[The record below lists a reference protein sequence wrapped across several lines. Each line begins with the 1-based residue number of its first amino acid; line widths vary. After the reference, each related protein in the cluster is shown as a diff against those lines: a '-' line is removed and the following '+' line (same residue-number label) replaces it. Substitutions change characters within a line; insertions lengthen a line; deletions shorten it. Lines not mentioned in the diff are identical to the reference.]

1 MGHSHDKTTMS
12 ETPYRCGFVA
22 VVGRPNVGK
31 STLINALI
39 GSKVSIV
46 TAKPQTTRHRIL
58 ALHTTASW
66 QIVFVDTPGLHRKAG
81 KAMNRLMNRT
91 AVNALADADIILF
104 VSEARCW
111 TEEDEDV
118 LTRLK
123 SCQSP
128 VIALLNKIDT
138 VHPKSRLLEA
148 LDKMSRRY
156 DFKEVIPISARNQ
169 DNLPVL
175 MDILP
180 NFLPQS
186 DALFPPDMRTD
197 RSVEFHAAEVIREKL
212 TVLLRQEL
220 PYGLA
225 VQIED
230 YRVDEAGVTIH
241 AIIWVERDSQKGIVV
256 GKGGKILKKVGR
268 AAREEIRDELKQAVH
283 LELWVKVK
291 DNWADSE
298 KALMQLG
305 YESP

>member
-66 QIVFVDTPGLHRKAG
+66 QIIFVDTPGLHRKAG

-91 AVNALADADIILF
+91 AVNALADADVILF
-104 VSEARCW
+104 VSEATRW

-123 SCQSP
+123 TCQSP

-186 DALFPPDMRTD
+186 EALFPPDMRTD

>member
-1 MGHSHDKTTMS
+1 MDHSDDKIEMS

-31 STLINALI
+31 STLVNALM
-39 GSKVSIV
+39 GTKVSIV

-58 ALHTTASW
+58 ALHTTASR
-66 QIVFVDTPGLHRKAG
+66 QIIFVDTPGLHRKAG

-91 AVNALADADIILF
+91 AVSALADADVILF
-104 VSEARCW
+104 VSEATRW

-123 SCQSP
+123 SSQSP
-128 VIALLNKIDT
+128 AIALLNKIDT

-148 LDKMSRRY
+148 LKKMSARH
-156 DFKEVIPISARNQ
+156 DFREVIPISARKQ

-175 MDILP
+175 MDIVANILP
-180 NFLPQS
+180 ES
-186 DALFPPDMRTD
+186 AALFPPDMRTD
-197 RSVEFHAAEVIREKL
+197 RSVEFHASEVIREKL
-212 TVLLRQEL
+212 TVLLHQEL
-220 PYGLA
+220 PYGLT

-230 YRVDEAGVTIH
+230 YRVEKAGVRIH

-256 GKGGKILKKVGR
+256 GKGGKILKKVGK
-268 AAREEIRDELKQAVH
+268 AARMEIRDELKQPVH

-298 KALMQLG
+298 KALLNLG